1 MKRIFFLLLAVI
13 VFAVIHEGLHALI
26 AIPFGEYQDILVKPY
41 GLEVIFVTPP
51 EERSGIQWFFISGVS
66 NVATILLGYI
76 LLFQRERIARMSNSF
91 LRSWGYWQTLLFLLV
106 DPFNLSIGPFLYGGD
121 ALGIQRGLGVN
132 IYIIQSFFFIV
143 LLVNRELI
151 AQVLIPTFGVDTRHP
166 LVIPWFRFK
175 RSYPEELNP

>member
-1 MKRIFFLLLAVI
+1 MKRILFLLLAVI

-26 AIPFGEYQDILVKPY
+26 AIPFGEYRDFTVKPY

-66 NVATILLGYI
+66 NIATILLGYI
-76 LLFQRERIARMSNSF
+76 LFSQRERFARMSSSF
-91 LRSWGYWQTLLFLLV
+91 LRSWGYWQMILFLLV

-132 IYIIQSFFFIV
+132 IYVIQSVFFVVF
-143 LLVNRELI
+143 LVNRELI
-151 AQVLIPTFGVDTRHP
+151 AQWLLPTFGIKTRHP
-166 LVIPWFRFK
+166 LFIPWFQFRQK
-175 RSYPEELNP
+175 QSEEALP